1 MRKRRRILPFLLGI
15 FVLCTGCQINGEEA
29 ERWEPGSVIQDLAEK
44 IQEFSHGESGNKGS
58 ASGHI
63 ISVKEELPVS
73 DVAQA
78 KEAAIALGLCEGA
91 SLEEAEAVLKERF
104 AAESDG
110 VVCYRMDQMYQGI
123 PVYRHGVSVVTDEQG
138 IADLAAGNYV
148 DVGAVDTVP
157 GLDEDKLSQAVSRY
171 TEDTEF
177 LYFEQ
182 DEETPLV
189 IFVEEDGDAHLAYLG
204 YIKTGDQGLRVREL
218 LIDAESGEILSDMDL
233 ASEAESG
240 EQIKLE
246 YAFYPE
252 NHNVKIQHWFSLKNE
267 SGGSPYL
274 MQDLQRGLYLYE
286 GMDGKSFGKS
296 GMLDVAAY
304 STEAIERIISK
315 NQKPEVRGIQAYVMA
330 SMSYDFFQEVLGRH
344 GFDDKNGVTRILY
357 DSGLNGGADR
367 INPWNAKSW
376 VEDGD
381 SGVIA
386 AGIWAKTEDW
396 NLIGHEYTHLVTQYF
411 LGNYGGNSVMEGY
424 SDGFAEMMEAYFS
437 GEDPDWVNTPTGR
450 KLRPENGKGKEGSQ
464 IYTYSYMKDNT
475 ECHDGGT
482 ILTNVLGQIWNSW
495 RKQEGMNVDTAVKKL
510 SMLLYRSLFLLN
522 DPAEYVDFA
531 EAMDATAQAMERQG
545 QISSAQ
551 AEDVRSALLRA
562 EIPFSTSSSEDIRE
576 AEDAVSLCSIQVLD
590 GVSHNPVEGARVT
603 LLWQTFF
610 ADLPLDSYTTDSLGC
625 CIIDGDPY
633 LHKRKIRISAEG
645 YQELEGLGAQLE
657 TYLRPE
663 EQTGEEEYEAVNI
676 FFLYP
681 EDYGGGEIQAEP
693 SKEPEE
699 EENARRES
707 LLRELFSSLSERYG
721 LVNTEEDYLASGTPG
736 IISQAVVPERL
747 TGMLCGQIS
756 DYDEDGAPEL
766 LTLRADGTGYE
777 EGASNHL
784 TYVDLYL
791 SVYESEG
798 EEAAVAAEKKIRIP
812 GLPDT
817 ECSASFQLFTAK
829 RPGGET
835 IYLDYMLNQNAQCY
849 GILAFQYKDGVLEI
863 SGGIENTEWPS
874 FSGAY
879 VSDILTED
887 EGLLYLCR
895 RIYREEGTDP
905 SGEDRPGWTE
915 GNVYD
920 WTWTEDPS
928 GAGMADLDGYRSSME
943 SVLEEMGLEAIES
956 RSYLD
961 ASSITMEWIE
971 QSCCRRPA
979 QGYACP
985 DGEIRELGGMFSCC
999 VDLGGPGIAF
1009 TCYGKQEP

>member
-246 YAFYPE
+246 YAFYPQ

-267 SGGSPYL
+267 SGGSLYL
-274 MQDLQRGLYLYE
+274 MQDLQRGLYLYK

-482 ILTNVLGQIWNSW
+482 ILTNVLGQIWDSW

-545 QISSAQ
+545 QISSAR

-693 SKEPEE
+693 SGDTQETDLAEAVLQEKLAE
-699 EENARRES
+699 
-707 LLRELFSSLSERYG
+707 LSEGYG
-721 LVNTEEDYLASGTPG
+721 RVNTEEDYLASGTQG
-736 IISQAVVPERL
+736 IISQVVPPERL
-747 TGMLCGQIS
+747 TGVLCGRIH
-756 DYDEDGAPEL
+756 DYDGDGQPEL
-766 LTLRADGTGYE
+766 LILRTDGTGYE
-777 EGASNHL
+777 EGVSNHF
-784 TYVDLYL
+784 TCIDLYL
-791 SVYESEG
+791 SVYEAEEG
-798 EEAAVAAEKKIRIP
+798 AAVEAGEKKIRIP

-817 ECSASFQLFTAK
+817 ECCASFQLFTAGGT
-829 RPGGET
+829 GGET

-849 GILAFQYKDGVLEI
+849 GVIAFCYEDGVLKTA
-863 SGGIENTEWPS
+863 GGVENTEWPN
-874 FSGAY
+874 FAGAY
-879 VSDILTED
+879 VSDILEGD
-887 EGLLYLCR
+887 EGLLHLCG
-895 RIYREEGTDP
+895 RIYREAGADPYQTDEGRRGWKEGT
-905 SGEDRPGWTE
+905 
-915 GNVYD
+915 VYD

-928 GAGMADLDGYRSSME
+928 EAGGAYLDSYRLSMGT
-943 SVLEEMGLEAIES
+943 VLEDFGLKILES

-961 ASSITMEWIE
+961 ASSITVEWIG
-971 QSCCRRPA
+971 QSCCRRPSA
-979 QGYACP
+979 GYAAMEG
-985 DGEIRELGGMFSCC
+985 DVTELCGMISPVMEGGGISFSCYDESK
-999 VDLGGPGIAF
+999 VLP
-1009 TCYGKQEP
+1009 